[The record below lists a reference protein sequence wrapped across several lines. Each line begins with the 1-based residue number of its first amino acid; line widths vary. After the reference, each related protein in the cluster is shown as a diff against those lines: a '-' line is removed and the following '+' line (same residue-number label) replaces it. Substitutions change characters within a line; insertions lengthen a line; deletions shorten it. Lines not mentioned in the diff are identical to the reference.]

1 MEGGGPPAVPHTNP
15 ATAVDP
21 CQCRGK
27 RVVQARAGGDRAR
40 PPAFGRGSVRAGA
53 PPSDLRPGLGVPGAS
68 LRRLRRLRALGGV
81 GAKGE
86 PDALFE
92 WKGTATTALSRRAA
106 ALAASG

>member
-1 MEGGGPPAVPHTNP
+1 MN
-15 ATAVDP
+15 
-21 CQCRGK
+21 
-27 RVVQARAGGDRAR
+27 GDRAR
-40 PPAFGRGSVRAGA
+40 PPACGRGSVRAGCA
-53 PPSDLRPGLGVPGAS
+53 SLGPLARTRLPGAS

-81 GAKGE
+81 SAKGE